1 MDFQSALK
9 TYIEMVDETLQK
21 EVAQKDNIQFEI
33 YQAMRY
39 SLFAGGKRVRPVLTL
54 AACETV
60 GGNVKDALPFAAAL
74 EMIHTYS
81 LIHDDLPAMD
91 NDDLRRGKPTSHKKF
106 GEAMAIL
113 AGDALL
119 NQAYQ
124 TMLKAASSAKD
135 PVRAMKAAQIIADAS
150 GTEGMIGGQVAELA
164 GADREVDEAYL
175 KYVNARKTGALI
187 TASVVAGAIIG
198 GADESQVKRFEDYGN
213 KLGLAFQIQDD
224 ILDVVGDEAVFGKPV
239 GSDQENNKDN
249 FVTMHGTAY
258 CQELV
263 QELTVQSI
271 QALVPLENKT
281 GFLTQYAKMLLN
293 REY

>member
-1 MDFQSALK
+1 MDFRETLK
-9 TYIEMVDETLQK
+9 AYTGMVDEALQK
-21 EVAQKDNIQFEI
+21 EVAQKDNIQFGI

-39 SLFAGGKRVRPVLTL
+39 SLFAGGKRVRPVLAL

-91 NDDLRRGKPTSHKKF
+91 DDDLRRGKPTCHKKF

-124 TMLKAASSAKD
+124 TMLRAAKDAKD
-135 PVRAMKAAQIIADAS
+135 PYRAMEAARIIAEAA

-187 TASVVAGAIIG
+187 TASVMAGAVIG
-198 GADESQVKRFEDYGN
+198 GADEAEVKQFEDYGH

-224 ILDVVGDEAVFGKPV
+224 ILDVVGDEAVFGKPI
-239 GSDQENNKDN
+239 GSDRENNKDN
-249 FVTMHGTAY
+249 FVTMHGTVY
-258 CQELV
+258 CRELV
-263 QELTVQSI
+263 KELTVQSVK
-271 QALVPLENKT
+271 ALVPLEKKE
-281 GFLTQYAKMLLN
+281 GFLSKYAKMLLN
-293 REY
+293 REF